1 MSNYVYRGV
10 FKILRTV
17 RRPVR
22 PTVDDDLEIYS
33 KRRMIRDLTGWRPV
47 RAAVDND
54 FAIDV
59 WLKDFAKEK
68 LTI

>member
-22 PTVDDDLEIYS
+22 PTVDDNFEIYS
-33 KRRMIRDLTGWRPV
+33 KRRMIRALTGWRPV

-59 WLKDFAKEK
+59 WLKHFAKEK